1 MSSKAEVLA
10 KVNPTTTYIGS
21 QVKVFVNEV
30 TCDNSITPTYLKKS
44 DVITTYSGVKSR
56 PATIIKVCKEYVIA
70 IPLTTNKNVH
80 ALCESESRFFKK
92 GWFCNQYVTV
102 PIELAFESYIGVYDS
117 PKLLNNAIKLLKDFI
132 NENI

>member
-10 KVNPTTTYIGS
+10 RITPTTTYIGS
-21 QVKVFVNEV
+21 QVRCFVNEV
-30 TCDNSITPTYLKKS
+30 TCDSSIVPTHLKKG

-56 PATIIKVCKEYVIA
+56 PATIIKVCKDYVIA
-70 IPLTTNKNVH
+70 IPLTTTNNVH
-80 ALCESESRFFKK
+80 ALCESQSRFFKK

-117 PKLLNNAIKLLKDFI
+117 PKLLNNAIKELRLFTAKHI
-132 NENI
+132 